1 MSIRVDRGAG
11 CGGASW
17 CSWKEV
23 SAKRG
28 GNVIRGGAWVLGER
42 MAGSKKKK
50 KDSLCGGF
58 CQKYKKM
65 LPLRVAYY

>member
-23 SAKRG
+23 SAKG
-28 GNVIRGGAWVLGER
+28 GECDTGGAWMLGER
-42 MAGSKKKK
+42 MA
-50 KDSLCGGF
+50 
-58 CQKYKKM
+58 
-65 LPLRVAYY
+65 A